1 MPPHNFYF
9 ITILKRF
16 SLNSAKK
23 LIKLDWQM
31 KRRRRAS
38 WGNISSFSV
47 FFTTHYW
54 SLCFISDVVFIDKSI
69 EEKQNENWNLLNKLE
84 APIRDSHKSQTL
96 KALLKIR
103 AINLTRDPMAIVFQ
117 VLLPVTFAALG
128 IYMGTLSSGKT
139 KETKQLFNLG
149 THSNAASHSSHLS
162 ICLFINSVAEKYRTE
177 LNSNPFLHSE
187 GGNVSMANFWQ
198 DFADFNSLK
207 ISNYSGEFSD
217 IVDFLDQVCSTIFG
231 QRKNFT
237 WKVTSW

>member
-1 MPPHNFYF
+1 
-9 ITILKRF
+9 
-16 SLNSAKK
+16 
-23 LIKLDWQM
+23 
-31 KRRRRAS
+31 
-38 WGNISSFSV
+38 
-47 FFTTHYW
+47 
-54 SLCFISDVVFIDKSI
+54 
-69 EEKQNENWNLLNKLE
+69 
-84 APIRDSHKSQTL
+84 
-96 KALLKIR
+96 
-103 AINLTRDPMAIVFQ
+103 MAIVFQ

-237 WKVTSW
+237 